1 MNDSIRKSCDTL
13 LLNRIAK
20 VLFTAALGLSFVIL
34 IPAIADNDQGNGHGH
49 GNKNW
54 NKGHNGDHDE
64 HWEGY
69 RYPPGYRKGDRY
81 YYEDGR
87 YYYYGYAP
95 PLYAPPPIYYGPPP
109 SPGVSIFL
117 PLDLRVY

>member
-1 MNDSIRKSCDTL
+1 MNDSMRKSDDTL
-13 LLNRIAK
+13 PLNRMVK
-20 VLFTAALGLSFVIL
+20 VLFAAVLGLTFMTL
-34 IPAIADNDQGNGHGH
+34 IPAMADNDQGNGHGH

-54 NKGHNGDHDE
+54 NNGHNGDRDE
-64 HWEGY
+64 HWQGY
-69 RYPPGYRKGDRY
+69 RYPPGFKKGDR